1 MKNGRL
7 IVAASEIDADMLYA
21 SGFSAPDPF
30 VWFDCTNKKQGIIL
44 STLEYGRA
52 LGSAKKG
59 VEILNIDDFFPDEQT
74 DKSTEKLLIALAQ
87 KLDIGKFEVPRNFPL
102 FFADALREEGIQV
115 VAGESMFFKE
125 RGCKTKQEIEY
136 ITEGLRAAEQAEL
149 RVADIISEAS
159 IATDSTLDWNGETLT
174 SERLRY
180 EIEIKLLEFGG
191 KSDMTIASSGKQSA
205 EPHNIGT
212 GPIYAGEPITVDIFP
227 RISHTG
233 YWGDI
238 TRTFVKGKA
247 PDVVKRAYEAVKAAN
262 EESKK
267 MIAAGIKAC
276 DVHFRARDVMLSYG
290 FENGRSDKGNYGFIH
305 SLGHGVGL
313 DIHEWPRM
321 NAVNDVPLKAGEVV
335 TVEPG
340 LYYPEWGGIRIEDM
354 VVVEEGGCRC
364 LNSIDT
370 YLEIP

>member
-1 MKNGRL
+1 MKTGRL
-7 IVAASEIDADMLYA
+7 IVAASETDSDILYA

-30 VWFDCTNKKQGIIL
+30 VWFDCENKKQGIIL
-44 STLEYGRA
+44 SSLEFGRA

-59 VEILNIDDFFPDEQT
+59 VEVLNSDDFFSEGET
-74 DKSTEKLLIALAQ
+74 DKSTEKLLISLAQ
-87 KLDIGKFEVPRNFPL
+87 KLNIGKFEVPRNFPL
-102 FFADALREEGIQV
+102 FYADALRGEGIKV
-115 VAGESMFFKE
+115 VAGESVFFKQ
-125 RGCKTKQEIEY
+125 RGCKSKLEIDY

-149 RVADIISEAS
+149 RVADILSDATIAS
-159 IATDSTLDWNGETLT
+159 DSTLEWNGETLT

-180 EIEIKLLEFGG
+180 EIELKLLEFGG

-238 TRTFVKGKA
+238 TRTYVKGKA
-247 PDVVKRAYEAVKAAN
+247 PEIVKRAYEAVKAAN
-262 EESKK
+262 EEAKK
-267 MIAAGIKAC
+267 MISAGVKAC
-276 DVHFRARDVMLSYG
+276 DVHIKARDVMASHG
-290 FENGRSDKGNYGFIH
+290 FETGRNDQGNYGFIH
-305 SLGHGVGL
+305 GLGHGVGL
-313 DIHEWPRM
+313 DIHEWPRL
-321 NAVNDVPLKAGEVV
+321 NASNDVPLKAGEVV

-354 VVVEEGGCRC
+354 VVVEENGCRC